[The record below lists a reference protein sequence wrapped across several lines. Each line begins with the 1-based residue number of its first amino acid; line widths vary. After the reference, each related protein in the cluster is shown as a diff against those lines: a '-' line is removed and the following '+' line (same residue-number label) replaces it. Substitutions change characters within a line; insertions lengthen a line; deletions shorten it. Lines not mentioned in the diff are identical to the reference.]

1 MLEILDI
8 HHFEKYLNEEFEISF
23 GDSPALVA
31 HLTDVRALSSDNV
44 LARDSFSLLFTTDQ
58 TTEYYTQGISE
69 VRHARLGTMHLF
81 LVPVGPDAD
90 TGRMR
95 YEATFN

>member
-1 MLEILDI
+1 MLETLDI
-8 HHFEKYLNEEFEISF
+8 HHFEKHLNEEFEISF
-23 GDSPALVA
+23 GDNPSLPA

-44 LARDSFSLLFTTDQ
+44 LARVSFSLLFTTDQ
-58 TTEYYTQGISE
+58 TAEYYTQGISE
-69 VRHARLGTMHLF
+69 VRHAQLGTMQLF
-81 LVPVGPDAD
+81 LVPVGPDVE